1 MSVSYCCDF
10 ADQGSLSANYLNVR
24 IYYAFV
30 KACKAPSFIAGNPP
44 TLTELQSYYDTSFPS
59 HPATI
64 AYMPSDAP
72 GVNDYNNSGTLTDDY
87 LNVRIYYA
95 FVKASKAPSFIAGN
109 PPTMPELQ
117 AYYDVSFPSH
127 PTTIVQ
133 PPRLQ
138 CTPTPTPTMTPTV
151 TPTHTPTP
159 TPTPGLQVGFKKW
172 ASFTTEGSS
181 HEIEVE
187 KKSGSIY
194 IPNVKW
200 TVDWKTVESGNN
212 AVPGVATMGTSCGG
226 ATDFLEASG
235 TLVFE
240 RYEGLKTFSVSS
252 CSDSVTDPTETFDV
266 QLFNLSAEDSY
277 YDADPNAVV
286 SFFPGTSSHIVW
298 IQ

>member
-1 MSVSYCCDF
+1 MPQSYCSKF
-10 ADQGSLSANYLNVR
+10 TGGTSGSLSITGSY
-24 IYYAFV
+24 IYYAHIN
-30 KACKAPSFIAGNPP
+30 ASGLPWNDNPA
-44 TLTELQSYYDTSFPS
+44 TVAQTQTMYNLQFPND
-59 HPATI
+59 PATI
-64 AYMPSDAP
+64 VYTPSDNLP
-72 GVNDYNNSGTLTDDY
+72 VNDYANVGTLSITGAY
-87 LNVRIYYA
+87 VYYA
-95 FVKASKAPSFIAGN
+95 HINASGLPWNDNPATIPQTQTMYNLQFPNNPCSIVKL
-109 PPTMPELQ
+109 PP
-117 AYYDVSFPSH
+117 
-127 PTTIVQ
+127 
-133 PPRLQ
+133 PPGG
-138 CTPTPTPTMTPTV
+138 CTPTPTPTVTPTV

-235 TLVFE
+235 TIVFE